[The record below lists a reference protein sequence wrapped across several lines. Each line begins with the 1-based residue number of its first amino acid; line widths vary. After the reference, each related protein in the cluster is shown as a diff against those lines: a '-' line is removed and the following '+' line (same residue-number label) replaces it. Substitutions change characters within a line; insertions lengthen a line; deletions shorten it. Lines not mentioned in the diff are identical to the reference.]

1 MIFVVVEPTSIPMSN
16 CFIYLIFRDSDLSG
30 LHRQKEKGHKPVSY
44 LDLRR
49 FLHDAGDFSAGF
61 FKSQGNRCE
70 GSVKNVL
77 RSDWLQAH

>member
-49 FLHDAGDFSAGF
+49 FLHDAGDILALDFL
-61 FKSQGNRCE
+61 K
-70 GSVKNVL
+70 VKEIGAREAL
-77 RSDWLQAH
+77 KTC

>member
-1 MIFVVVEPTSIPMSN
+1 MSN

-49 FLHDAGDFSAGF
+49 FLHDAGDILALDFLKVKEIGAG
-61 FKSQGNRCE
+61 E
-70 GSVKNVL
+70 VL
-77 RSDWLQAH
+77 KTC

>member
-16 CFIYLIFRDSDLSG
+16 CFIYLIFRDIDLSG

-49 FLHDAGDFSAGF
+49 FLHDAGDILALDFL
-61 FKSQGNRCE
+61 K
-70 GSVKNVL
+70 VKEIGAREVL
-77 RSDWLQAH
+77 KTR

>member
-1 MIFVVVEPTSIPMSN
+1 MSRTVIFVVVEPTSIPMSN

-49 FLHDAGDFSAGF
+49 FLHDAGDILALDFLKVKEIGAG
-61 FKSQGNRCE
+61 E
-70 GSVKNVL
+70 VL
-77 RSDWLQAH
+77 KTC